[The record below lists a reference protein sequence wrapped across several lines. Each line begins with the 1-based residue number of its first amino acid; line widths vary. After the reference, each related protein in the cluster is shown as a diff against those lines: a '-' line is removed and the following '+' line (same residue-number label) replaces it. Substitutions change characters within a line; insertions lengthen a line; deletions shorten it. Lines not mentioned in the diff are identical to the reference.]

1 MKQYSSQPGTTKQAN
16 NFSDGKEDV
25 ANEDDDEYVF
35 NGSEI
40 EDVLQDPSKA
50 TEYGQVYPDDGG
62 AENSTAPPK
71 AVQQAFQSLE
81 D

>member
-16 NFSDGKEDV
+16 NFSDGKQEVADED
-25 ANEDDDEYVF
+25 EDEYVF

-50 TEYGQVYPDDGG
+50 TEYGQVYPDEGG
-62 AENSTAPPK
+62 AEHSVAPPK
-71 AVQQAFQSLE
+71 PI
-81 D
+81 